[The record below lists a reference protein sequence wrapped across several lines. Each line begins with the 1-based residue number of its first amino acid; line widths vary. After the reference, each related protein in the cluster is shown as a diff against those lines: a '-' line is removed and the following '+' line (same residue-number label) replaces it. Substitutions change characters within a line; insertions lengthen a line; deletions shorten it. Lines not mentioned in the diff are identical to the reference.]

1 MKIAYPAFPDDA
13 KGLLIQSF
21 EDPNPVLFFEHK
33 KLYRSLKGNVPEG
46 FYTTP
51 FGKARKVKEGNEL
64 TIITYGLGVHIAL
77 EFAEKNPEISLEIV
91 DLRTLI
97 PLDTRNHLRI
107 SKKMQ

>member
-1 MKIAYPAFPDDA
+1 MVYQNSRIENRYPAFPDDA

-51 FGKARKVKEGNEL
+51 FGKARK
-64 TIITYGLGVHIAL
+64 
-77 EFAEKNPEISLEIV
+77 
-91 DLRTLI
+91 
-97 PLDTRNHLRI
+97 
-107 SKKMQ
+107 SKRRQ